1 MTQLR
6 IIEKAIRYKLETLK
20 YDVYYDDS
28 SSSIF
33 VTKLICS
40 QCRIKWNTKYNQCL
54 LCGSINYQLR
64 RCSNFN
70 CNTWYS
76 ITGTQSSC
84 HICNS
89 DTLIKSC
96 INPNCIS
103 NADEEVFN
111 ELFHFSYPEPEIIN
125 GKPAKQKVTNE
136 GLMDDPSPFN
146 FSQTWCTKCGSL
158 KNEYKAIKLK
168 ILFYNSFGEI
178 DIKSIDKNSD
188 IFILYIDDVK
198 KFITINQQD
207 LESSSL
213 DKHQLNTINSE
224 LINQVLSI

>member
-6 IIEKAIRYKLETLK
+6 IIEKAVRYKLETLK

-40 QCRIKWNTKYNQCL
+40 QCRVKWNTKYNQCL

-64 RCSNFN
+64 RCSNFS

-76 ITGTQSSC
+76 ITGTQTSC
-84 HICNS
+84 NVCNS

-103 NADEEVFN
+103 NTDEEVFN
-111 ELFHFSYPEPEIIN
+111 EIFHFSYPKPEMVN
-125 GKPAKQKVTNE
+125 GKATKQKVTNE

-146 FSQTWCTKCGSL
+146 FSQTWCTKCGGL

-168 ILFYNSFGEI
+168 IYFYNSFNEI
-178 DIKSIDKNSD
+178 DRKSIDNNSD
-188 IFILYIDDVK
+188 VLILYIDDAK
-198 KFITINQQD
+198 KFITISQDD
-207 LESSSL
+207 LERASL
-213 DKHQLNTINSE
+213 DKIQQNTIDND
-224 LINQVLSI
+224 LIDKILNI